1 VTLQLG
7 FSRVTA
13 RIGRA
18 GEAPA
23 DRIGAVRF
31 PASRACRL
39 IGGRASTSG
48 DEPDACRPAWPARDD
63 RDTIIGMR
71 QTLSAPIDPALRAHL
86 DRALREVTLD
96 DEYELERGHAVIPG
110 RRPRGG
116 GTAA

>member
-1 VTLQLG
+1 
-7 FSRVTA
+7 
-13 RIGRA
+13 
-18 GEAPA
+18 
-23 DRIGAVRF
+23 
-31 PASRACRL
+31 
-39 IGGRASTSG
+39 
-48 DEPDACRPAWPARDD
+48 
-63 RDTIIGMR
+63 MR